1 LNNERGQTTVELAL
15 CLPIVI
21 LVLAGVV
28 EVGLIVADQA
38 RVWHAA
44 REAARVAAVD
54 DDEREIAYA
63 ATRAGL
69 KPLDIEIEPDAIHR
83 RQGDPVTVSVTY
95 QPEGRVP
102 MIGRL
107 FERLELSGTASMR
120 IEQP

>member
-1 LNNERGQTTVELAL
+1 MNDERGQTTVELAL
-15 CLPIVI
+15 CLPIVA
-21 LVLAGVV
+21 LVLAAVV
-28 EVGLIVADQA
+28 EIGLIVADQT

-54 DDEREIAYA
+54 DDERQIAYA
-63 ATRAGL
+63 ATRTGL
-69 KPLDIEIEPDAIHR
+69 KPLSIEIEPDAIHR

-95 QPEGRVP
+95 EPEGRVP

-107 FERLELSGTASMR
+107 FERLELSGSASMR

>member
-1 LNNERGQTTVELAL
+1 LSDERGQTTVELAL
-15 CLPIVI
+15 CLPIVA
-21 LVLAGVV
+21 LVLAAVV

-44 REAARVAAVD
+44 REAVRVAAVD
-54 DDEREIAYA
+54 DDEREITYA
-63 ATRAGL
+63 ATRTGL
-69 KPLDIEIEPDAIHR
+69 NPLHIEIEPDAIHR

-95 QPEGRVP
+95 EPEGRVP

-107 FERLELSGTASMR
+107 FERLELHGAASMR